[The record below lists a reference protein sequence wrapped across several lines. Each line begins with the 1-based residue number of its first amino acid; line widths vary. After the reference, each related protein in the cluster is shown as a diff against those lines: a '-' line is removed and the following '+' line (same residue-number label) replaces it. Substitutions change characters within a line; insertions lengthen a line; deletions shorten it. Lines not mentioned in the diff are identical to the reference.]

1 MDTLTPIEKPLYPQS
16 GKDEMNL
23 AEFPFALL
31 NARDSREVIEY
42 EGWVYEDGHRLQQK
56 WAVRGAA
63 GLGLP
68 SEFGERI
75 LMALLS
81 ITAESQFTSRKV
93 TFSIAELIR
102 RLDLGK
108 GKRQYKLIEQQLDRL
123 VGITIQSENAFWD
136 HEHQERV
143 TTQTAFHLID
153 SVWLRH
159 REGNRKIKAAE
170 EANGFIIWGERVWSS
185 FTAGYIKNLNLD
197 FYYRLPTPLSRRLFR
212 FLDKR
217 MKYQKTYEI
226 DIFELSN
233 RLGCVRYNAPS
244 QVKRILMPACET
256 LIDSGFLATAN
267 TIKHKKYTRIRFEK
281 AVEIALDK
289 EASRSAEDDENNT
302 TASQIESDNIAEA
315 DEAVLVDP
323 IWSEILDHL
332 KLQMPEATYDAW
344 LKHTYLLHRDGDCL
358 VVKVASAQ
366 AKSWLDHRLNQVIEQ
381 TVKRFLND
389 GVVRFVVSD
398 MEMS

>member
-1 MDTLTPIEKPLYPQS
+1 MNTLTPAEKPLYPQS

-23 AEFPFALL
+23 TEFPFALL

-42 EGWVYEDGHRLQQK
+42 DGWVYEDGHRLQQK
-56 WAVRGAA
+56 WAVRGAS

-81 ITAESQFTSRKV
+81 LTAESQFSSRKV

-136 HEHQERV
+136 HEHEERV

-159 REGNRKIKAAE
+159 REGNRKIKASE
-170 EANGFIIWGERVWSS
+170 DANGFIIWGERVWNS

-226 DIFELSN
+226 DIFDLSN
-233 RLGCVRYNAPS
+233 RLGCVRYDAPS
-244 QVKRILMPACET
+244 QVKRIMMPACET
-256 LIDSGFLATAN
+256 LIEAGFLANASVV
-267 TIKHKKYTRIRFEK
+267 KHKKYTRIRFEK
-281 AVEIALDK
+281 VDDVVAIE
-289 EASRSAEDDENNT
+289 EASRSAENALLIA
-302 TASQIESDNIAEA
+302 ASQIERGDPAA
-315 DEAVLVDP
+315 GDDELAVDP
-323 IWSEILDHL
+323 IWSEVLDHL
-332 KLQMPEATYDAW
+332 KLQMPEPTYDAW
-344 LKHTYLLHRDGDCL
+344 LKNTYLLRRDGDCL
-358 VVKVASAQ
+358 VVKVASEQ
-366 AKSWLDHRLNQVIEQ
+366 AKSWLDHRLNQVVEQ
-381 TVKRFLND
+381 TIKRFIDD
-389 GVVRFVVSD
+389 GIVEFVVSD
-398 MEMS
+398 VEV